1 MSTLIYLAAAAQIL
15 FGCLAFVA
23 GRNAMNETTAAVA
36 IGFGVVCL
44 CLGRLLQYR
53 EAEELR
59 RETAERK
66 ADWEARKIV

>member
-1 MSTLIYLAAAAQIL
+1 MSTVIYLAAVLQIG
-15 FGCLAFVA
+15 FGVLAVAA

-36 IGFGVVCL
+36 IGLGVVAL
-44 CLGRLLQYR
+44 GLGRLLQYR